1 LVSDAAE
8 KFNFEK
14 NTQSVLRVGDINSD
28 SFPDIIAVTH
38 LNNTFTTKVFLNTEI
53 YYPDSYTG
61 LKRRT
66 FSSNNA
72 YALTP
77 NNSDYASF
85 MDLDENG
92 QLDILIV
99 TRDNELVG
107 YFNNYNYDVFFLKS
121 VTLRYKG
128 RFTTNEIGANYRY
141 ISTNLDGSRRMDV
154 SFQSAQTNDLS
165 LNLPYTYMGI
175 GRSNNYIENFQVIS
189 STILKRDED
198 NFKTFTPI
206 IPNSQLIISRE
217 ISEDRKSSTWELDLI
232 VTPTSKLS
240 LLIMTIIVLL
250 VIILAIIIYLH
261 IKEVV
266 NIT

>member
-1 LVSDAAE
+1 LGKEGE
-8 KFNFEK
+8 KFHFEK
-14 NTQSVLRVGDINSD
+14 HTQSVLRVGDINSD
-28 SFPDIIAVTH
+28 SFPDLLVVTQF
-38 LNNTFTTKVFLNTEI
+38 NNTFYTKVFLNSEI
-53 YYPDSYTG
+53 IYPDSYTG
-61 LKRRT
+61 IKRRT
-66 FSSNNA
+66 YTLNNSYILA
-72 YALTP
+72 P

-99 TRDNELVG
+99 TQDHQLIG

-128 RFTTNEIGANYRY
+128 KFTTNDIGTNYRF

-154 SFQSAQTNDLS
+154 SFQSAQTNELS

-189 STILKRDED
+189 TTILKEED
-198 NFKTFTPI
+198 NYKTFTPI

-217 ISEDRKSSTWELDLI
+217 ISDDRKTSTWELDLI

-250 VIILAIIIYLH
+250 VVILAIIIYLH

-266 NIT
+266 IYN